1 MSLLNGEW
9 IVKYLEV
16 NASLVTVV
24 SLVTVISLVTLIF
37 DEIERP
43 YSEFV
48 VREVMQ

>member
-24 SLVTVISLVTLIF
+24 SLVTLIF

>member
-24 SLVTVISLVTLIF
+24 SLVSVISLVTLIF